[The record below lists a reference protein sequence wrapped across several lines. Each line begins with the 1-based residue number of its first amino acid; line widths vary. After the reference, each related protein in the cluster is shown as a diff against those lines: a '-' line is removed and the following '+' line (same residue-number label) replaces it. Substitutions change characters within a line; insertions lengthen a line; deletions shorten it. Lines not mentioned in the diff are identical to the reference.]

1 VGANAWGARSIEA
14 HGPNAFISAQH
25 TAFAPAYR
33 ALPGAGLGAGKPDGN
48 AWRKPDASGGA
59 GRDRPKH
66 DCWIEACG
74 ASQQGKDKAKRPS
87 VQLNEESVPT
97 RPQRQFNMVKHALS
111 KQTIR
116 CTIQTALLCLVPA
129 LAMCVAF
136 ALGRAEHHRCEC
148 DIHALSSTIDAGNVS
163 ATTIT
168 MREVRVPALTSSR
181 PTCVQHWMLHRH
193 DPVMPRGHRYPSLQ
207 HIVSYST
214 GILCTI
220 TLRRNRF
227 KTHHHQILFVLKRI

>member
-1 VGANAWGARSIEA
+1 MGANAWGARSIEA

-66 DCWIEACG
+66 DYGIEACG

-97 RPQRQFNMVKHALS
+97 CPQRLFNMVKHALS

-129 LAMCVAF
+129 LVMCVAF
-136 ALGRAEHHRCEC
+136 ALGRAEEQHRRER
-148 DIHALSSTIDAGNVS
+148 DIDALISAIDAGDVS
-163 ATTIT
+163 AMSIA
-168 MREVRVPALTSSR
+168 MREVRVSALTSFR
-181 PTCVQHWMLHRH
+181 
-193 DPVMPRGHRYPSLQ
+193 
-207 HIVSYST
+207 
-214 GILCTI
+214 
-220 TLRRNRF
+220 
-227 KTHHHQILFVLKRI
+227 

>member
-1 VGANAWGARSIEA
+1 MGSSIEA
-14 HGPNAFISAQH
+14 HGPDAFISAQH
-25 TAFAPAYR
+25 TAFAPGLTSATWFR
-33 ALPGAGLGAGKPDGN
+33 TWWREAGG
-48 AWRKPDASGGA
+48 KPDASGGA
-59 GRDRPKH
+59 GRDRSKH

-97 RPQRQFNMVKHALS
+97 CPQRQFNMVKHALS

-129 LAMCVAF
+129 LVMCVAF
-136 ALGRAEHHRCEC
+136 ALGRAEEQHRRER
-148 DIHALSSTIDAGNVS
+148 DIDALISAIDAGDVS
-163 ATTIT
+163 AMSIA
-168 MREVRVPALTSSR
+168 MREVRVSALTSSR
-181 PTCVQHWMLHRH
+181 PTCDQHWMLHRH